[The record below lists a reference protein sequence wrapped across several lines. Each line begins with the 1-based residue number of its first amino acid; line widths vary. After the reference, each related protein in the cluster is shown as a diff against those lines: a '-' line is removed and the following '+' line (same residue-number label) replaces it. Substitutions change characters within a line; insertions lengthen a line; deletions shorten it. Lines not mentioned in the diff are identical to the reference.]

1 MANYISLEH
10 PGVIL
15 QEEFIEPLELTA
27 YRVSQGTGIPQTA
40 LGQII
45 KGQRSISNAN
55 SLKLARYF
63 GLSDEYFA
71 NLQLQYD
78 LDVQKR
84 KDSAKLKKIIP
95 LFPKSKTPPEDEEL
109 LEA

>member
-40 LGQII
+40 LGQ
-45 KGQRSISNAN
+45 NH
-55 SLKLARYF
+55 
-63 GLSDEYFA
+63 
-71 NLQLQYD
+71 
-78 LDVQKR
+78 
-84 KDSAKLKKIIP
+84 
-95 LFPKSKTPPEDEEL
+95 
-109 LEA
+109 